1 MRINKVWI
9 TIILICCSIFFFSA
23 CAEDRIATSISING
37 YLAENPLEFTIGDFS
52 FSDYT
57 VSVTYEDGETE
68 NIALADTMISETD
81 KLKFYQEGRNTITV
95 TYKGAETSVEIN
107 VLRNKFPENVKL
119 KELNTTYTGKT
130 FTVEVVGDIPGGTK
144 ILYPQGNTF
153 KNAGEYDMTAI
164 LQCDGYESKILSSRV
179 VIKKATYDVSNAQ
192 LYEGRVVFN
201 NDWHSLTIKGKK
213 IEVNGA
219 TVHNPASLP
228 QGVSVSYS
236 ITKVKDGNGVDI
248 PTDKQQVANGNMAI
262 DAGVYKVC
270 AYYKGDESNYES
282 IEPSVEYLTIE
293 RDTYDLSNV
302 VFINKT
308 VTYSGKENSLSIL
321 DENKLPFDV
330 SVSYQIKK
338 THNGA
343 GEEIQPEDTYK
354 KGNIATD
361 TGVYLVKAIFSIN
374 GKNAENYTPDPLEME
389 ATLTIQR
396 ASYDEEMSDLY
407 INSEYYVFDQNKTY
421 EISFDCE
428 LPKGVTPEFK
438 VTNAKGEVIVGETLN
453 EFDETLIKTTYK
465 YLFNVEEPGEYTCL
479 VTFKHNNEHYKEIA
493 VTLTA
498 WVIISNVGNI

>member
-1 MRINKVWI
+1 MRIKKVWL
-9 TIILICCSIFFFSA
+9 TIILICCSIFLFSG
-23 CAEDRIATSISING
+23 CAEERLATSILING

-52 FSDYT
+52 YNDYT
-57 VSVTYEDGETE
+57 VSVTYEDGGTETITLTE
-68 NIALADTMISETD
+68 DMIPETD
-81 KLKFYQEGRNTITV
+81 KLKFYQEGRNSITV

-107 VLRNKFPENVKL
+107 VLRNKFPENVEL
-119 KELNTTYTGKT
+119 KDYTTTYTGKT
-130 FTVEVVGDIPGGTK
+130 FKVEVEGDIPGGTK

-164 LQCDGYESKILSSRV
+164 LQRDGYETKILSSRV

-192 LYEGRVVFN
+192 LYKEKVKFN
-201 NDWHSLTIKGKK
+201 NDWHSLTIKGTK

-219 TVHNPASLP
+219 TVHNPATLP

-262 DAGVYKVC
+262 DAGEYKIC
-270 AYYKGDESNYES
+270 AHFKGDTSNYES
-282 IEPSVEYLTIE
+282 IEPSVAYLTIE
-293 RDTYDLSNV
+293 RATYDLSKV
-302 VFINKT
+302 EFINKT

-321 DENKLPFDV
+321 DESKLPLDV

-343 GEEIQPEDTYK
+343 GEEIKPEDTYK
-354 KGNIATD
+354 NGNMATD
-361 TGVYLVKAIFSIN
+361 TGEYLVKAIFSIK
-374 GKNAENYTPDPLEME
+374 GKNAENYTANPLEMY
-389 ATLTIQR
+389 AKLTIQY

-407 INSEYYVFDQNKTY
+407 INSEYYVFEQSKTY
-421 EISFDCE
+421 EISFDCV

-438 VTNAKGEVIVGETLN
+438 VTNANGEEIVGEMVEEL
-453 EFDETLIKTTYK
+453 DETLIKTTYK
-465 YLFNVEEPGEYTCL
+465 YLFTVKEPGEYTCL

-498 WVIISNVGNI
+498 WVIISSNI